1 DRSSYHSPI
10 THRSMTCPPP
20 AVARI
25 ARARGRRADHFRF
38 GRDVVRI
45 AFAYT
50 RVAPTARPSR
60 RVPHGETRAPRRRG
74 ERCAPRRYPVM
85 TAHGFITAP
94 FQQRAAR
101 IPHPQAH
108 PTRAPQYPP

>member
-20 AVARI
+20 AVSRI
-25 ARARGRRADHFRF
+25 ARARGWRADHFPF

-45 AFAYT
+45 AFAYA

-60 RVPHGETRAPRRRG
+60 RVPHGETRASRRGG

-85 TAHGFITAP
+85 TAHGFITARL
-94 FQQRAAR
+94 QQRAAR
-101 IPHPQAH
+101 IAQAQTDSKGGPQ
-108 PTRAPQYPP
+108 